1 MSAGAHVVSFKTKN
15 IYFQKTARAS
25 AMPRQACQSAIC
37 IGCTRHQPRAAFSTR
52 QLKANHPALRVCQ
65 ECASPSRQRNGQ
77 IMISAEASRTVCGV
91 CLPWDCFAMDR
102 QHRRDPVCRDYTKQK
117 ADEIA
122 LIRLGECNRVC
133 PPCHAHLWSCESP
146 TYCCN
151 NGKCAVDFVTYL
163 QSPSSKLKDVL
174 ARTGPWRQECT

>member
-1 MSAGAHVVSFKTKN
+1 MPCADVTVSPRRRHERRCTRSRSCFLSKA
-15 IYFQKTARAS
+15 ARAR
-25 AMPRQACQSAIC
+25 AMPRQACQSAFG
-37 IGCTRHQPRAAFSTR
+37 IGCKRHQSVAAFSTR
-52 QLKANHPALRVCQ
+52 QLKANHPTLRVCQ
-65 ECASPSRQRNGQ
+65 ECASPSRQRSGQ

-102 QHRRDPVCRDYTKQK
+102 QHRRDPVCRDYTKK
-117 ADEIA
+117 FEIA
-122 LIRLGECNRVC
+122 LIKLGECSRVC

-163 QSPSSKLKDVL
+163 QSPSSKL
-174 ARTGPWRQECT
+174 